1 MPALKNVP
9 IEATERAWIEVD
21 LGALRRNSRVISD
34 RVGDGCRLLPMVKA
48 DAYGVG
54 MERVVRALR
63 PLGPWG
69 FGVATTAE
77 GRAVRRTGWDGP
89 VVVFAPTLP
98 SDLAC
103 LVQERLEPVI
113 PGIEALVACA
123 EADDTEPMPVH
134 IEVDTGMGRS
144 GLGWDSAAGWAPEVA
159 SVLASGA
166 LRLVGTLTHFHSAD
180 RADDA
185 TRTQWSRMLAALES
199 MRAAGV
205 DPGLVHAANSAGA
218 LLHPGVE
225 ADLVRPGIYLYGGGT
240 WDPAAEPVVSVRARV
255 LAVRDVP
262 TGATVSYGAT
272 WTADGP
278 ARLATLA
285 IGYGDGLRREL
296 SNRGRVLIH
305 GVTAPIRGV
314 VCMDTV
320 VVDVTGRDDVRAGD
334 VATVL
339 GREDSES
346 IGLAELARLCG
357 TIDYEILTGLG
368 VRLPRLE
375 VDRVDADEGNE
386 DAVLE
391 ALETMRDGI

>member
-89 VVVFAPTLP
+89 VVVCAPTLP
-98 SDLAC
+98 TDLAS

-123 EADDTEPMPVH
+123 EPHDREPLPVH
-134 IEVDTGMGRS
+134 LEVDTGMGRS
-144 GLGWDSAAGWAPEVA
+144 GLDWASAAVWAPQVA
-159 SVLASGA
+159 SVLSVGG
-166 LRLVGTLTHFHSAD
+166 LRLAGTMTHFHSAD
-180 RADDA
+180 SADEA

-205 DPGLVHAANSAGA
+205 NPGLVHAANSAGA
-218 LLHPGVE
+218 MLHPGVE
-225 ADLVRPGIYLYGGGT
+225 ADLVRPGLYLYGGGS

-262 TGATVSYGAT
+262 AGATVSYGAT
-272 WTADGP
+272 WTSDGP

-296 SNRGRVLIH
+296 SNRGRALIQ
-305 GVTAPIRGV
+305 GQTAPIRGV

-320 VVDVTGRDDVRAGD
+320 VVDVTGRDDVRTGD

-339 GREDSES
+339 GRDGDAS

-368 VRLPRLE
+368 DRLPRLE

-391 ALETMRDGI
+391 ALETIRDGI